1 MNNHKEK
8 KRYLRP
14 MVEELEMCGEPCLL
28 RGSYSTDTTNGKFN
42 AKRGIGENAEEYG
55 TFEDLN

>member
-1 MNNHKEK
+1 
-8 KRYLRP
+8 
-14 MVEELEMCGEPCLL
+14 MVEELEMCGGPCLL

-42 AKRGIGENAEEYG
+42 AKRGIGENTEEYG